1 MSEQAKAPVLPLR
14 DVVVFPH
21 MAIPLFVGREK
32 SIAALET
39 AMTEDKKILLIAQK
53 AAETDDPG
61 AEDLYEV
68 GTLAGILQLLK
79 LPDGTVKVLVEGGER
94 ARLLE
99 LEEDEQGLAATWA
112 PLVDDEPSGPE
123 TDALLRSAVST
134 FESYVKLNK
143 KVPAELLPSLSSM
156 DAPGRLA
163 DTIAA
168 HLNLKLDE
176 KQDVLEMADA
186 YARLEHVIAKTD
198 AAMEVLQIERRM
210 RGRDKQEMEKAQRA

>member
-1 MSEQAKAPVLPLR
+1 
-14 DVVVFPH
+14 
-21 MAIPLFVGREK
+21 
-32 SIAALET
+32 ET

-68 GTLAGILQLLK
+68 GTLAGTLQLLK

-112 PLVDDEPSGPE
+112 PLVDDEPSGLE
-123 TDALLRSAVST
+123 TDALMRFAVST
-134 FESYVKLNK
+134 FECYVKLNK

-168 HLNLKLDE
+168 HLDLKLDE
-176 KQDVLEMADA
+176 TQTVLEIE
-186 YARLEHVIAKTD
+186 YAFQRLEHVIA
-198 AAMEVLQIERRM
+198 
-210 RGRDKQEMEKAQRA
+210 